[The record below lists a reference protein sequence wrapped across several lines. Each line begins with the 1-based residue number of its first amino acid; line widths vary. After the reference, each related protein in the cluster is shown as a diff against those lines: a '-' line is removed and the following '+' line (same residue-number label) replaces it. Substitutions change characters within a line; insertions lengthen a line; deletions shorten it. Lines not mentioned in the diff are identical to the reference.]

1 MNNKQ
6 QEQSHS
12 GHIFRLTNTNR
23 KSNIFPDV
31 AHCVL
36 EFYVTPTTSF
46 AQLMIECLQALNGSL
61 KSERETNSIS
71 KY

>member
-12 GHIFRLTNTNR
+12 GHIFRLTNINR
-23 KSNIFPDV
+23 KSNTFPD
-31 AHCVL
+31 AAYCVL
-36 EFYVTPTTSF
+36 ESYVTPTTSF
-46 AQLMIECLQALNGSL
+46 AQPMIECLQALNGSL